1 MLRANPLLLTFII
14 VAVVVRLAFWFY
26 TQRVWEDSL
35 ITLTAA
41 RNVWE
46 GHGLT
51 HHASEPRVHS
61 FTSPISVLIPLIGI
75 PFQAG
80 LAALRLSSLV
90 GAVAAVYFAYRI
102 GVLLSFHWAAQV
114 LVLSY
119 LSCDQLQIFFGMSGM
134 ETQVATAIGLGAI
147 YFFSQESWRSLG
159 YCCGLASIAR
169 PEFVVFL
176 LPLIGLTLL
185 LSFRSAIVTVAA
197 RALPFALGWFGF
209 ATLYYGSPIPHTIRA
224 KSYRFHYGFR
234 TTAWEAMWDFT
245 IRSWHDYAP
254 FREFWAAIRTP
265 FPDIALQAIVV
276 AMVALFVT
284 GWLVAIR
291 RNAAIFLCGATFV
304 SFYVYRNV
312 TVLNSYYMWYLPP
325 FVALGFLVAGF
336 GLSRLSRRLPK
347 VGMVIGV
354 AIGVAYAAHLPFS
367 LPLDRK
373 VQKRIEMPVRV
384 TTGRILNALMAEKDT
399 VVLEPL
405 GFIGWEAFNKTV
417 YDFPG
422 LGSKIA
428 ERALQDPPH
437 CSLVGLVD
445 ALQPT
450 FLCFRPGE
458 VAKLEREFPETAA
471 KYALVT
477 TIRTP
482 SKVRLSNRGYE
493 YAISDD
499 EFRILRR
506 IRDFEAVVRP

>member
-75 PFQAG
+75 PFHAG
-80 LAALRLSSLV
+80 LAALRLSSLA

-102 GVLLSFHWAAQV
+102 GVLLNFHWAAQV

-147 YFFSQESWRSLG
+147 YFFAQKSWRSLG

-176 LPLIGLTLL
+176 LPLIGLALL
-185 LSFRSAIVTVAA
+185 FSFRSAIVTVAA

-209 ATLYYGSPIPHTIRA
+209 ATLYYGSPIPHTIMA
-224 KSYRFHYGFR
+224 KSYRFQYGVLSA
-234 TTAWEAMWDFT
+234 AWEVMWHFT
-245 IRSWHDYAP
+245 LRSWRDYAP
-254 FREFWAAIRTP
+254 FREFWSVIRTP

-276 AMVALFVT
+276 AMVVLFLS
-284 GWLVAIR
+284 GWFVAIK
-291 RNAAIFLCGATFV
+291 RNAVVFLCGAIFV

-354 AIGVAYAAHLPFS
+354 AIGFAYAAHLPFS

-384 TTGRILNALMAEKDT
+384 TTGRILNELMTEKDT

-405 GFIGWEAFNKTV
+405 GLIGWEAFNKTI

-428 ERALQDPPH
+428 ERALQDPRH
-437 CSLVGLVD
+437 ASLAGLVD

-450 FLCFRPGE
+450 FLCFRPTE
-458 VAKLEREFPETAA
+458 VAKLERVFPETAA

-482 SKVRLSNRGYE
+482 SQVRLSGLGYE
-493 YAISDD
+493 YAVMDD
-499 EFRILRR
+499 EFRIFRR
-506 IRDFEAVVRP
+506 TRDFEAVVRP